1 MKIVRFKYNHKV
13 GHGLLQGN
21 LVEVIDSQRLPAIVK
36 TNVSLSLNKVKLLP
50 PASPS
55 KIIAVGLNYLNHA
68 QELKMPVPEEP
79 IIFLK
84 PPSAVI
90 GHNDEILLPPQSQQ
104 VDFEAELAIIIGR
117 QAHAVAKEAA
127 RDYVLGYCCANDV
140 TARDLQKK
148 DGQWSRAKSFD
159 SFCPLGPWIETELE
173 PDSLNIKLR
182 VNGQERQNSNTKE
195 MIFSCDELIS
205 FVSNIMSLLPGDVI
219 LTGTPPGVGKLQ
231 SGDIV
236 EVEIEKIGVLKN
248 KVV

>member
-13 GHGLLQGN
+13 GYGLLQGN
-21 LVEVIDSQRLPAIVK
+21 LVEVIDGQRLPTIVK

-50 PASPS
+50 PALPS

-90 GHNDEILLPPQSQQ
+90 GQDEEILLPPQSQQ

-117 QAHAVAKEAA
+117 QAHAVEKKAA
-127 RDYVLGYCCANDV
+127 RDYILGYCCANDV

-159 SFCPLGPWIETELE
+159 TFCPLGPWLETELE
-173 PDSLNIKLR
+173 PDSLSIKLR
-182 VNGQERQNSNTKE
+182 VNGQEKQNSSTKK
-195 MIFSCDELIS
+195 MIFSCDELVSFIS
-205 FVSNIMSLLPGDVI
+205 HIMTLYPQDVI
-219 LTGTPPGVGKLQ
+219 LTGTPPGVGKLK

-236 EVEIEKIGVLKN
+236 EVEIENIGVLKN

>member
-1 MKIVRFKYNHKV
+1 MKIIKFKYNHKV
-13 GHGLLQGN
+13 SYGLLQGN
-21 LVEVIDSQRLPAIVK
+21 LVEVIDGQRLPALVK

-50 PASPS
+50 PVSPS

-68 QELKMPVPEEP
+68 RELKMPVPDEP

-90 GHNDEILLPPQSQQ
+90 GQDAQILLPPQSQQ

-117 QAHAVAKEAA
+117 QAHAVEEKVA
-127 RDYVLGYCCANDV
+127 RDYILGYCCGNDV

-173 PDSLNIKLR
+173 PDNLNIKLR
-182 VNGQERQNSNTKE
+182 VNGKERQNSNTKE
-195 MIFSCDELIS
+195 MIFNCYKLIS
-205 FVSNIMSLLPGDVI
+205 FISHIMTLYPQDVI
-219 LTGTPPGVGKLQ
+219 LTGTPPGVGRLE
-231 SGDIV
+231 SGDVV